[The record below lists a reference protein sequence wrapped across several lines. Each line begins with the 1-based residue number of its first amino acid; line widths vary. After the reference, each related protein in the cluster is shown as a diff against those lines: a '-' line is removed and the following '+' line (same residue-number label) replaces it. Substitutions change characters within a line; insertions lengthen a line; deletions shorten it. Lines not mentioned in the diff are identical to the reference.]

1 MGAMKQEM
9 VCYCEPEI
17 KTQLDEMLTSQRL
30 ALGMQLEE
38 MPTVLHWA
46 MMMGVNPCHQVY
58 VDQSECYP
66 DHLKDQ
72 DGDIECVLLD
82 QRW

>member
-1 MGAMKQEM
+1 MVNEVIHDEIRKEVQEKMGAMKQEM

-38 MPTVLHWA
+38 MPTVLHRV
-46 MMMGVNPCHQVY
+46 MIIGVNPCH
-58 VDQSECYP
+58 
-66 DHLKDQ
+66 
-72 DGDIECVLLD
+72 
-82 QRW
+82 